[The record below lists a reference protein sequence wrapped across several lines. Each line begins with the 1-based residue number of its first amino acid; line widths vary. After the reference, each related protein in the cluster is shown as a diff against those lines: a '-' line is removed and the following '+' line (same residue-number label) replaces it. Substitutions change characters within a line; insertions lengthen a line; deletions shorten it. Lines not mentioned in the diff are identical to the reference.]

1 MMLKVFLLSVLGT
14 SAVWAYSSSD
24 YPLEFADFFEQRN
37 EKVEVVVVGL
47 NRDVII
53 DAKVSYDYFQLQ
65 SNDGSKHDLRVFLE
79 RQRLT
84 KQAVQS
90 IIERLD
96 GGIVANPGCQGAL
109 ASCVPDDT
117 PEQAEFVF
125 DYDAKILRIF
135 ASSEMFETFSGEKE
149 YYSPVTAHGA
159 LVNWSNLYAYA
170 GKSDQSVNWTNETS
184 LGLPIGYLSLN
195 TEFRSVDSDNHFDIN
210 RAIYNYELEDVR
222 AIVGYQD
229 QNEIALNS
237 TDFLTYGADFSG
249 VAASVGSS
257 TNLLKG
263 GEASRQRLYFF
274 ASQSGQ
280 LEVYQGERLLLTK
293 VVSVGEQSI
302 SYDQLPTGTYTITL
316 RLKQGDKVVLE
327 EPRQVVNSAAFSLPV
342 GEWDYRVDVGMLN
355 DSDVASSKTAERDT
369 YYVRGLS
376 TYRPTESL
384 LFGVGSLA
392 DGNDSQWL
400 LGSRYAFSEDI
411 SVEYTLGAFASGD
424 LYQFGQLSVAPF
436 AFSVR
441 QIKHDDIDKPNR
453 LTQLLYG
460 QDNQTEY
467 SVGVFGELFNGR
479 TFLNYFRYETESKQ
493 NTTSSDSVSLT
504 WSHPLW
510 GGHMSVNTNYS
521 QSGNDHNALNVGL
534 SWQKRFGEAVSSQVG
549 VNFNEDGLAYSQGD
563 VSYSHKG
570 DDWRSTSQVGIKRY
584 QDGLTVADAS
594 LSASGNNEYFN
605 YDAYG
610 FVDSEGYRSVST
622 SLSGTQVLSLN
633 GSMMTSK
640 QGQAF
645 MALTPHWDE
654 DVTANKRAAVNYSAL
669 KDEQTWL
676 KESVSVG
683 ARSII
688 DLPVYANVDFAVDVE
703 SENIDAQTLD
713 GEFFV
718 VPGTFY
724 QLNNAITPLVSQVF
738 VLSDMNGD
746 PIRQARCIG
755 DGCKGVEELSDD
767 GVFRVNYRETMPFK
781 LISDKRLCVYDP
793 SLIGSRYVQ
802 AYCLP
807 GLDALDGQFVRQ
819 DELPTIA
826 QTQDEQALL
835 YIGKYESTDEVK
847 MILSR
852 LKEVNL
858 ISKTI
863 EVGAIQYIYVQY
875 QEQYSTAQRVLLE
888 SLEAYVILDTIN
900 TEQLFTSR

>member
-1 MMLKVFLLSVLGT
+1 MMLKVFLLSALGT
-14 SAVWAYSSSD
+14 SAALANSYID
-24 YPLEFADFFEQRN
+24 YPLEFADFFEQRD
-37 EKVEVVVVGL
+37 EQVDVVVVGL
-47 NRDVII
+47 HRNVFI
-53 DAKVSYDYFQLQ
+53 DAKVSYEYFQLK
-65 SNDGSKHDLRVFLE
+65 SDEASTEKLREFLK

-84 KQAVQS
+84 KSA
-90 IIERLD
+90 INA
-96 GGIVANPGCQGAL
+96 IVGELSRGVAANPDCQVAL
-109 ASCVPDDT
+109 SKCT
-117 PEQAEFVF
+117 PEDMPGQAEFVF
-125 DYDAKILRIF
+125 DYDAKLLRIF
-135 ASSEMFETFSGEKE
+135 ASTDMFETFTGDKE
-149 YYSPVTAHGA
+149 YYSPVTTHGA

-170 GKSDQSVNWTNETS
+170 GKSDQSINWTNDTS
-184 LGLPIGYLSLN
+184 LGLPVGYLSLN
-195 TEFRSVDSDNHFDIN
+195 TEYRTSDTDENFDVN

-257 TNLLKG
+257 ANLLKG
-263 GEASRQRLYFF
+263 NTESRQHLYFF
-274 ASQSGQ
+274 APQGGQ
-280 LEVYQGERLLLTK
+280 LEVYQGDRLLMTK
-293 VVSVGEQSI
+293 VIGAGEQSI
-302 SYDQLPTGTYTITL
+302 SYDQLPTGTYTVTL
-316 RLKQGDKVVLE
+316 RLKQGDKVVLD
-327 EPRQVVNSAAFSLPV
+327 EPRQVVNSAAFSLPL
-342 GEWDYRVDVGMLN
+342 GEWDYRVDVGMLD
-355 DSDVASSKTAERDT
+355 DSDTELSSTSEPDT
-369 YYVRGLS
+369 YYLRGLA

-384 LFGVGSLA
+384 LLGVGSLA

-411 SVEYTLGAFASGD
+411 SMEYTLGAFASGD
-424 LYQFGQLSVAPF
+424 LYQFGQLTVAPF
-436 AFSVR
+436 TFSAR
-441 QIKHDDIDKPNR
+441 QVEHDNIDNPNR

-460 QDNQTEY
+460 LYNKTEY

-479 TFLNYFRYETESKQ
+479 TFLNYFRYETESQQ
-493 NTTSSDSVSLT
+493 NVSTSDSVSLT
-504 WSHPLW
+504 WTHPLW
-510 GGHMSVNTNYS
+510 GGHMSLNTNYS
-521 QSGNDHNALNVGL
+521 QSGNGHDALNIGMT
-534 SWQKRFGEAVSSQVG
+534 WQKQFGNSVSSQLGVNFDRDGLTYSQADASYAHTGDEWRGTSQVG
-549 VNFNEDGLAYSQGD
+549 V
-563 VSYSHKG
+563 
-570 DDWRSTSQVGIKRY
+570 KRY

-594 LSASGNNEYFN
+594 LSASGKNDYIN

-610 FVDSEGYRSVST
+610 FIDTEGYRSFST
-622 SLSGTQVLSLN
+622 SMSGTQVLTLD
-633 GSMMTSK
+633 GGMMTSK

-645 MALTPHWDE
+645 MSLTPYWEADTTPE
-654 DVTANKRAAVNYSAL
+654 TNTEVNYSAL
-669 KDEQTWL
+669 KNEKAWL
-676 KESVSVG
+676 EESVKVG
-683 ARSII
+683 ARSIV
-688 DLPVYANVDFAVDVE
+688 DLPVYSNVDFELDVE
-703 SENIDAQTLD
+703 SENIDAQALN

-718 VPGTFY
+718 VPGTYY

-746 PIRQARCIG
+746 PIRRARCIG

-767 GVFRVNYRETMPFK
+767 GVFRVNYRKAQPFK

-793 SLIGSRYVQ
+793 QLMGKRYVQ

-807 GLDALDGQFVRQ
+807 GLDSLDGQLVRQ

-826 QTQDEQALL
+826 QTSDEQALI

-863 EVGAIQYIYVQY
+863 EVGSVQYIYVQY
-875 QEQYSTAQRVLLE
+875 QDQYSTAQRVLLE